1 MPIKTTFIP
10 KTVTTAAF
18 LKAFLG
24 IAYLKAFSPL
34 LVAADTIPLNKTKT
48 VVVLIPPPV
57 EPGEAPINIKTIIT
71 IMPAFE
77 KLLKLKVE
85 KPAVRAETLLNNA
98 PSQVILLVNLI
109 ITAPKIIK
117 IMVTQITTFEC
128 IESDFHLNLLVF
140 MSLITKK
147 PIPPKMISIQVTTL
161 RYTLFLYAARL

>member
-10 KTVTTAAF
+10 NTVTTAAF

-85 KPAVRAETLLNNA
+85 KPAVRAETLLELRD
-98 PSQVILLVNLI
+98 ILFEVVSAYGTVGL
-109 ITAPKIIK
+109 T
-117 IMVTQITTFEC
+117 TGITT
-128 IESDFHLNLLVF
+128 
-140 MSLITKK
+140 SLSAASKILSMIIMFIGRLGPMTIVTLWYFSRGERVTF
-147 PIPPKMISIQVTTL
+147 PEGNISIG
-161 RYTLFLYAARL
+161 